1 MSQAHSFPHVGSAV
15 HHAQNP
21 ATAALSV
28 AETARRL
35 KRLRRLTR
43 LLDDAVRIPGTKYRL
58 GLDSLIGLVPGAGD
72 IVGGALSAYIIY
84 EASRLG
90 VSRLTLARMLSN
102 LAVDLLLGSVPVAGD
117 IFDVAWKANRK
128 NMDLLDRHLG
138 PKP

>member
-1 MSQAHSFPHVGSAV
+1 MSQAGYSPRFGPAV
-15 HHAQNP
+15 HQAHSPANP
-21 ATAALSV
+21 ALPL
-28 AETARRL
+28 AETTRRL

-43 LLDDAVRIPGTKYRL
+43 LLDDAVRIPGTKYRV

-90 VSRLTLARMLSN
+90 VSRLTLARMFSN
-102 LAVDLLLGSVPVAGD
+102 VAVDLLLGSVPVAGD

-138 PKP
+138 RNK

>member
-1 MSQAHSFPHVGSAV
+1 MSQAGYLPRFGSAV
-15 HHAQNP
+15 HHAQSP
-21 ATAALSV
+21 VTAALSV

-102 LAVDLLLGSVPVAGD
+102 MAVDLLLGSVPVAGD

-128 NMDLLDRHLG
+128 NMDLLDRHFG
-138 PKP
+138 HKP